1 MLHLKSIYPCLGQ
14 CKIHLHMAGDQFH
27 EKLSLET
34 VHPQIH
40 IVYHL
45 GIRFAKNTRL
55 LNVTFSHYWVHSV
68 RWQIEI
74 KKLCLPFYLR
84 KEGDGKFN
92 LQLFTVI
99 LLACDAN
106 PKWEKLVFYISC
118 RCFFFLLHDMFES
131 SKTRKQ
137 TLCLF
142 DGSKVPKPFWHLTK
156 NKKMWC
162 LWWMSQK

>member
-1 MLHLKSIYPCLGQ
+1 MLKEISLLG
-14 CKIHLHMAGDQFH
+14 
-27 EKLSLET
+27 
-34 VHPQIH
+34 
-40 IVYHL
+40 
-45 GIRFAKNTRL
+45 
-55 LNVTFSHYWVHSV
+55 VTFSHYWVGTLAN
-68 RWQIEI
+68 WNK

-106 PKWEKLVFYISC
+106 PKWEKLLFYISC
-118 RCFFFLLHDMFES
+118 HCFFFLLHDMFES

-162 LWWMSQK
+162 LWWMSKKSAENYHQIGLRIGLNEQKFLTQ

>member
-1 MLHLKSIYPCLGQ
+1 MQNPFIHGWGSISRKIKSGNRNL
-14 CKIHLHMAGDQFH
+14 
-27 EKLSLET
+27 
-34 VHPQIH
+34 HPQIY

-45 GIRFAKNTRL
+45 VIRFAKNTRL

-106 PKWEKLVFYISC
+106 PK
-118 RCFFFLLHDMFES
+118 
-131 SKTRKQ
+131 
-137 TLCLF
+137 
-142 DGSKVPKPFWHLTK
+142 
-156 NKKMWC
+156 
-162 LWWMSQK
+162 